1 MCIRFCFGSW
11 ELRSSTQ
18 YSVLST
24 QKNQRTTPLYAE
36 SRLASGAHPSNIAKG
51 GQPGAGNPLAKQI
64 EEFTNV
70 YSFLLGCMRSW
81 FPTLSQRAR
90 KDGAPRL
97 VGCAGQ
103 SQERGPPAG
112 WTSWAWLRQLLLE
125 FPDLGQDSVD
135 VVVRL
140 DASLLIDHPLV
151 RVSKGLRGPE
161 RMPALERIAS

>member
-24 QKNQRTTPLYAE
+24 PKNQRTTPLYAE

-51 GQPGAGNPLAKQI
+51 GQPGAGNPLTKQI

-70 YSFLLGCMRSW
+70 YSFLFGCMRSG
-81 FPTLSQRAR
+81 FPTLSQIAR

-97 VGCAGQ
+97 VVVPGRVKSAV
-103 SQERGPPAG
+103 RPPAG
-112 WTSWAWLRQLLLE
+112 RHGRGFASCSLSSRISVRILSTLSCVWMLRC
-125 FPDLGQDSVD
+125 
-135 VVVRL
+135 
-140 DASLLIDHPLV
+140 
-151 RVSKGLRGPE
+151 
-161 RMPALERIAS
+161 